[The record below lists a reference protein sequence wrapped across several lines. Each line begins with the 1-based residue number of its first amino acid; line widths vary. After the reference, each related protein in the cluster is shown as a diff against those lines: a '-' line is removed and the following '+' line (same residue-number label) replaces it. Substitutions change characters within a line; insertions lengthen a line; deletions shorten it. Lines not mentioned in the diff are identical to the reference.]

1 MMIVVVD
8 DLVVIMV
15 VVISELENVE
25 EINTVEM
32 FFYGSRSGWV
42 SGCLVIIVGEVAVV
56 NYVAG
61 VT

>member
-1 MMIVVVD
+1 MDSILSMMIVVVD

-32 FFYGSRSGWV
+32 FFMDHV
-42 SGCLVIIVGEVAVV
+42 VVG
-56 NYVAG
+56 
-61 VT
+61 